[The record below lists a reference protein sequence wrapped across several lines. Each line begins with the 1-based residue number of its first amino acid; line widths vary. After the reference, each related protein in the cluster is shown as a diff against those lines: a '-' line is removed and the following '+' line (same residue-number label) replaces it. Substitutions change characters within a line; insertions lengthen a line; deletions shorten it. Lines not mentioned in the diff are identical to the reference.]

1 MKNALLISIVFF
13 FVCLTSR
20 VKAQTAIVNDS
31 TYVFEMM
38 DGNSYIG
45 KVTVLEENKVYQ
57 VQTSL
62 GLLTIRQEDV
72 KSVKKFSPTDLN
84 NGQYWLPSPHSTR
97 YFFSPSGYGLR
108 KGEAYYQNAWILF
121 NQVSYG
127 FSDYFTAGVGMI
139 PTFLF
144 GVRDFVPVW
153 ITPKINIPYKNGRG
167 AFGAGSLL
175 LGILGESDEAVGIVY
190 GSNTF
195 GTRDKQFTIGLGWG
209 YSTEGGFANSPTVN
223 ASGLIRTG
231 KSWSIL
237 TENYLIITD
246 DVTAGIISGGARYM
260 GKRFAIDF
268 GGVLPIVSEL
278 DGIYVIPWLSISI
291 PFGKKY

>member
-1 MKNALLISIVFF
+1 MKKIVFISIVVLLFSI
-13 FVCLTSR
+13 VGK
-20 VKAQTAIVNDS
+20 VGAQAIVINDS
-31 TYVFEMM
+31 IYIFEMN
-38 DGNSYIG
+38 DGNTYIG
-45 KVTVLEENKVYQ
+45 KVAVVEENKVYQ
-57 VQTSL
+57 VQTSV
-62 GLLTIRQEDV
+62 GLLTLRQEDIRSI
-72 KSVKKFSPTDLN
+72 KNFMPTDLKE
-84 NGQYWLPSPHSTR
+84 GEYWLPSPHSTR

-108 KGEAYYQNAWILF
+108 AGEAYYQNAWIFF

-144 GVRDFVPVW
+144 GITDALPVW

-175 LGILGESDEAVGIVY
+175 LGLIGESGDAIGIVY

-195 GTRDKQFTIGLGWG
+195 GTRDKQFTLGLGWG
-209 YSTEGGFANSPTVN
+209 YSTDGGFANSPTIN

-231 KSWSIL
+231 KNWAFL
-237 TENYLIITD
+237 TENYLFTAED
-246 DVTAGIISGGARYM
+246 FTAGIISGGARYM

-268 GGVLPIVSEL
+268 GGVLPITDEL
-278 DGIYVIPWLSISI
+278 DGIYMIPWLSISV